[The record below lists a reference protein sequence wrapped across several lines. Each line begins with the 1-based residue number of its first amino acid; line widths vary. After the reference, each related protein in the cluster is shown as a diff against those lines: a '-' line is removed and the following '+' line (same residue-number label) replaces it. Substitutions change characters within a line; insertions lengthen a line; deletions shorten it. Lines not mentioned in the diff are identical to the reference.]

1 MTAFPDLKVS
11 MNDLVEGRE
20 KIIYQ
25 WTLEGTHRRTGKR
38 VRISG
43 IEEWRIDNDVLIA
56 ESLGSFDATDL
67 ERQVEHGIDR
77 E

>member
-25 WTLEGTHRRTGKR
+25 WTLEGTHRTG
-38 VRISG
+38 
-43 IEEWRIDNDVLIA
+43 
-56 ESLGSFDATDL
+56 
-67 ERQVEHGIDR
+67 
-77 E
+77 